1 MTEFTQREYDI
12 LAQWLASS
20 ELANK
25 AMPMTQLEGYLFA
38 LICAPTPISE
48 EVWIDKALGGQLAS
62 LSDDKLFALM
72 GFHNAVSDIVFEQ
85 GYRVSTRVT
94 LEEESEKNLSQN
106 AELHLWALGFSQ
118 GIAHYIETI
127 VTSQQ
132 LNEGLHE
139 ALAMTLGYL
148 CFFADLSHSK
158 TDCSKVLP
166 LLDDFSEGFAALIE
180 ACVIDADLVD
190 DSDGL

>member
-1 MTEFTQREYDI
+1 MTEFTQQEYDI

-48 EVWIDKALGGQLAS
+48 EVWIDKALGGQLAN

-72 GFHNAVSDIVFEQ
+72 AFHNAVSDIVFEQ

-132 LNEGLHE
+132 LNEELHE

-158 TDCSKVLP
+158 TDCSTVLP

-190 DSDGL
+190 DSDEL